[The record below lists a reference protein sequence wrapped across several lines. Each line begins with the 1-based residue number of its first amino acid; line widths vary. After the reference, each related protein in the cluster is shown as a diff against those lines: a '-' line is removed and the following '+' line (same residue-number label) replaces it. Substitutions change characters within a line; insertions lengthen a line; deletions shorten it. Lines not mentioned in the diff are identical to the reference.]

1 FFLFVAEFDWT
12 AVALI
17 AVGSAIGGQLGAK
30 AGRRLRPVVLRTL
43 IVTVGTVAIVQMLV
57 G

>member
-1 FFLFVAEFDWT
+1 
-12 AVALI
+12 
-17 AVGSAIGGQLGAK
+17 AK